1 MKNPG
6 KAKATNAQD
15 INVFGLNDGY
25 YVIGLF
31 DVVNSTSGKARFV
44 VGATQYEDEDS
55 AKTASKKA
63 DLDFTMQSQLSAATI
78 ARECGIATAA
88 AQENAM
94 KSKIQWAVR
103 LKTDNSP
110 EAARTYTDATGKE
123 QTFQPQNCTLL

>member
-31 DVVNSTSGKARFV
+31 DVVNSSTGKARFV
-44 VGATQYEDEDS
+44 VGATQFEDEDS
-55 AKTASKKA
+55 AKTACKKA
-63 DLDFTMQSQLSAATI
+63 DMDFAMQSQLSAATI
-78 ARECGIATAA
+78 ARECGIASAA
-88 AQENAM
+88 AQEAAM
-94 KSKIQWAVR
+94 SGKTQWAVR

-110 EAARTYTDATGKE
+110 EATRTYIGADGKE
-123 QTFQPQNCTLL
+123 QTFQPQNCTVL